1 MTDLA
6 SNQNEHRC
14 NTRRYNAWIER
25 GIARRLFVM
34 FTKHCT
40 NAKVYSSS
48 TYVYPLHPALAYLPL
63 PNRGDSIGSRRS
75 VDAHHVTRL
84 RCPSIRAM
92 ARFRMQDHGYY
103 KMATVTIVSVLL
115 MSARPRYPHP
125 GTNIGIERRDI
136 RMTMTWR
143 GRMVKSIR
151 SMDRNQVVL
160 HPRTLMSTNN
170 LLMPL

>member
-1 MTDLA
+1 MIYRWCKLHLWVIA
-6 SNQNEHRC
+6 PKSAPIIAMSNSLLHSRS
-14 NTRRYNAWIER
+14 RRRFPNIPFRICLSA
-25 GIARRLFVM
+25 
-34 FTKHCT
+34 
-40 NAKVYSSS
+40 
-48 TYVYPLHPALAYLPL
+48 PALAYLPL

-75 VDAHHVTRL
+75 VDANHVTRL

-103 KMATVTIVSVLL
+103 KMSTVTIVSMLL

-151 SMDRNQVVL
+151 SIDRNQVVL
-160 HPRTLMSTNN
+160 HLELS
-170 LLMPL
+170 